1 MGAIY
6 ATCTP
11 VSVVFVGLKRKV
23 HTDNSPV
30 CPSDSVAVLL
40 WSFRQ
45 LGDEVRSWLVDA
57 SAIGRGK
64 SNETVGFLTV
74 L

>member
-23 HTDNSPV
+23 HTDNSLA
-30 CPSDSVAVLL
+30 CASDSVALLL
-40 WSFRQ
+40 WGCRQ
-45 LGDEVRSWLVDA
+45 LRDEVQSRLVGGLL
-57 SAIGRGK
+57 AIGRGK
-64 SNETVGFLTV
+64 
-74 L
+74 